1 MRSAHNP
8 GTLIPKHA
16 AVGAQVVAVVGG
28 CRRAS
33 ALRVLC
39 LCRRVLVAARPQR
52 DRRRRRDYDRG
63 RRSRDGVRVVT
74 LEMARSVFHH
84 SLALAPMGI
93 RPSTSTCTVHEIH
106 GKGKTMPAGKPHTEP
121 CEQRQVFQSARW
133 RPLHLYRCL
142 RITSS
147 LNRVSHAASVAFRV
161 FHTPSK
167 TRLTPAAPGMAQ
179 VR

>member
-16 AVGAQVVAVVGG
+16 AVGAQVVVVVGR
-28 CRRAS
+28 CRRSRAS

-74 LEMARSVFHH
+74 LELARSVFHH

-93 RPSTSTCTVHEIH
+93 RPSTSTCTVHEAH
-106 GKGKTMPAGKPHTEP
+106 GKGKTMRGCLPESLTQSLANSDRYFSLLAGGHGICIALRRLSTE
-121 CEQRQVFQSARW
+121 SATP
-133 RPLHLYRCL
+133 PLSPLECSIHLR
-142 RITSS
+142 R
-147 LNRVSHAASVAFRV
+147 R
-161 FHTPSK
+161 
-167 TRLTPAAPGMAQ
+167 G
-179 VR
+179 